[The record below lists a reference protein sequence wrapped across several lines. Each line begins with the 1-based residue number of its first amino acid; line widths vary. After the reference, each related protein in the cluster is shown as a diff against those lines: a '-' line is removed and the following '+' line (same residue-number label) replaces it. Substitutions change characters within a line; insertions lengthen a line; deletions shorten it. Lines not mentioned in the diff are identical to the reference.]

1 MASTRSFYDRTS
13 SPCLLEVNF
22 RKGKYVAVHRILVSV
37 NSGSDIQTESVL
49 KEFGIAFGGLGRS
62 CSLGSE
68 YYTIA
73 QIRGIT
79 PDT

>member
-37 NSGSDIQTESVL
+37 NPGLDIQMEAVL
-49 KEFGIAFGGLGRS
+49 KEYGIAFGLGRS

-68 YYTIA
+68 YCTNA

-79 PDT
+79 PDI